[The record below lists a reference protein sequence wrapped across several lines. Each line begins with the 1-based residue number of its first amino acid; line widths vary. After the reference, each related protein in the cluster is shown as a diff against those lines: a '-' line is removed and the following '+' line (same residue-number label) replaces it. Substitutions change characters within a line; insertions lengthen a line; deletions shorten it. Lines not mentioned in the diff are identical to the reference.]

1 MTTKEH
7 HGRRHSAGHSKA
19 ESTGMFGRLFSSW
32 LGRPDYDWGCG
43 PIDLAGLESVSAKR
57 NRWGFRLPLMCDS
70 LSLLVRRPAV
80 MARPLSLD
88 LRI

>member
-19 ESTGMFGRLFSSW
+19 ESTGMFGRLFSGW

-43 PIDLAGLESVSAKR
+43 PIDLAGLEGLDGHIARHADFQNPTGTRR
-57 NRWGFRLPLMCDS
+57 NRIYGR
-70 LSLLVRRPAV
+70 
-80 MARPLSLD
+80 
-88 LRI
+88 